1 MSSSLVPIVGGLQ
14 NKLLGALP
22 DHEWERVQPYL
33 SLIQARAG
41 ETLCESHRELD
52 YGYFPI
58 TSIISI
64 LHIATDGAS
73 TKIATVG
80 NEGLVGV
87 NLFLD
92 DGVMANRVVV
102 QSGGQIY
109 RLKRKAL
116 RQEFSRGGEMQHLL
130 LLYTQALFTQIAQSA
145 ICNRRHSIDQQLCRW
160 LLHSIDRLGSQE
172 LTMTHE
178 LLAHTLGVRREGI
191 TDAAGKL
198 QCAGLITYR
207 RGHITV
213 IHRSGVEACCCE
225 CYQVVRCAFDRLP
238 GPHALTPS
246 RMPRAAALQ
255 TVRIPLRIGTLA
267 GSAS

>member
-1 MSSSLVPIVGGLQ
+1 MSSTLVPIVAGLQ

-22 DHEWERVQPYL
+22 DNDWGRVQQYL
-33 SLIQARAG
+33 SLIQAPAG
-41 ETLCESHRELD
+41 EILCESHRELD

-64 LHIATDGAS
+64 LHITTDGAS

-92 DGVMANRVVV
+92 AGVTAHRIVV
-102 QSGGQIY
+102 QSGGQMC
-109 RLKRKAL
+109 RLRRRVL
-116 RQEFSRGGEMQHLL
+116 QEEFSRGGAMQHLL
-130 LLYTQALFTQIAQSA
+130 LRYSQALFTQIAQSA
-145 ICNRRHSIDQQLCRW
+145 VCNRRHSIDQQLCRW
-160 LLHSIDRLGSQE
+160 LLHSIDRLESQE

-191 TDAAGKL
+191 TEAARKL
-198 QCAGLITYR
+198 QSAGLITYR

-213 IHRSGVEACCCE
+213 TDRSGVEASCCE
-225 CYQVVRCAFDRLP
+225 CYRVVRRAFERLP
-238 GPHALTPS
+238 GPHAWTLS
-246 RMPRAAALQ
+246 RTPRAAS
-255 TVRIPLRIGTLA
+255 LRSIHIAPDNGTPPQRH
-267 GSAS
+267 